1 MMEGLVTRSLGGFYN
16 VTSGGAV
23 YESKP
28 RGLFRKEKTVITVGD
43 RVTFTPQQND
53 LAVIEALHPR
63 KNHFVRP
70 PISNLDRL
78 FIVIAAAD
86 PTPDPFFA
94 DKLTV
99 IARHAGVQPILVI
112 NKADLADPTPLQ
124 QIYTKAGFPVIL
136 ANGHTGEGTQDILA
150 MAQDGISALAGF
162 SGVGK
167 STLLSHLLPQALET
181 GEISKKLGRGR
192 HTTRHVELFPVG
204 NGFFADTPGFS
215 SLELT
220 EQSTLRIHDLP
231 GCFPEFAPYLD
242 DCRFTNCSHRSERG
256 CAVLDAV
263 DQGLIALSRHKSYCD
278 LYEQLKAIPD
288 WQK

>member
-1 MMEGLVTRSLGGFYN
+1 MEGLVTRSLGGFYN
-16 VTSGGAV
+16 VTSGGVV

-43 RVTFTPQQND
+43 RVTFTPQEND
-53 LAVIEALHPR
+53 LAVIEQLHPR
-63 KNHFVRP
+63 RNLFVRP

-86 PTPDPFFA
+86 PAPDLFFA

-99 IARHAGVQPILVI
+99 IARHSQVEPIIVI
-112 NKADLADPTPLQ
+112 NKSDLADASAIAA
-124 QIYTKAGFPVIL
+124 IYRQAGFPVIL
-136 ANGHTGEGTQDILA
+136 ANGHTGEGTQEILA

-167 STLLSHLLPQALET
+167 SSLLSHLLPHKLET
-181 GEISKKLGRGR
+181 GEVSHKLGRGR
-192 HTTRHVELFPVG
+192 HTTRHVELFAVG

-220 EQSTLRIHDLP
+220 EQSTLRLPDLAAA
-231 GCFPEFAPYLD
+231 FPEFAPYLE
-242 DCRFTNCSHRSERG
+242 DCRFTNCAHLKEKG
-256 CAVLDAV
+256 CAILEAV
-263 DQGLIALSRHKSYCD
+263 QQGIIAPSRHASYCQ
-278 LYEQLKAIPD
+278 LYEQLKAIPQ

>member
-1 MMEGLVTRSLGGFYN
+1 MEGLVTRSLGGFYN

-28 RGLFRKEKTVITVGD
+28 RGLFRKEKTIITVGD
-43 RVTFTPQQND
+43 RVTFTPQEND
-53 LAVIEALHPR
+53 LAIIEQLHPR
-63 KNHFVRP
+63 RNLFVRP

-78 FIVIAAAD
+78 FIVVAAAD
-86 PTPDPFFA
+86 PAPDFFFT

-99 IARHAGVQPILVI
+99 IAHHAQVSPIIVI
-112 NKADLADPTPLQ
+112 NKSDLADTSAIADAYRQ
-124 QIYTKAGFPVIL
+124 AGFPVIL
-136 ANGHTGEGTQDILA
+136 ANGKTGEGTQEILS

-167 STLLSHLLPQALET
+167 SSLLSHLLPHPLET
-181 GEISKKLGRGR
+181 GEVSHKLGRGR
-192 HTTRHVELFPVG
+192 HTTRHVELFAVG

-220 EQSTLRIHDLP
+220 EQSTLRLSHLAAA
-231 GCFPEFAPYLD
+231 FPEFAPYLD
-242 DCRFTNCSHRSERG
+242 ECRFTNCAHLKEKG
-256 CAVLDAV
+256 CAILDAV
-263 DQGLIALSRHKSYCD
+263 NSGAIAPSRHESYCQ
-278 LYEQLKAIPD
+278 LYDQLKAIPE

>member
-1 MMEGLVTRSLGGFYN
+1 MEGLVTRSLGGFYN
-16 VTSGGAV
+16 VTCGGVV

-28 RGLFRKEKTVITVGD
+28 RGLFRKEKTIITVGD
-43 RVTFTPQQND
+43 RVTFTPQEKD
-53 LAVIEALHPR
+53 LAVIESLHPR
-63 KNHFVRP
+63 RNLFVRP

-86 PTPDPFFA
+86 PAPDLFFA

-99 IARHAGVQPILVI
+99 IARHAQVSPILVI
-112 NKADLADPTPLQ
+112 NKCDLADSGAIAD
-124 QIYTKAGFPVIL
+124 IYRQAGFPVIV
-136 ANGHTGEGTQDILA
+136 ANGKTGEGTQEILD
-150 MAQDGISALAGF
+150 MAQEGISALAGF

-167 STLLSHLLPQALET
+167 SSLLSHLLPHKLET
-181 GEISKKLGRGR
+181 GDVSRKLGRGR
-192 HTTRHVELFPVG
+192 HTTRHVELFAVG

-220 EQSTLRIHDLP
+220 EQSTMRLPDLADA
-231 GCFPEFAPYLD
+231 FPEFAPYLD
-242 DCRFTNCSHRSERG
+242 DCRFTNCAHLKEKG
-256 CAVLDAV
+256 CAILDAV
-263 DQGLIALSRHKSYCD
+263 ARGAIAPSRHASYCQ

>member
-1 MMEGLVTRSLGGFYN
+1 MEGLVTRSLGGFYN
-16 VTSGGAV
+16 VTSGGVV

-43 RVTFTPQQND
+43 RVTFTPQEND
-53 LAVIEALHPR
+53 LAVIEQLHPR
-63 KNHFVRP
+63 RNLFVRP

-86 PTPDPFFA
+86 PAPDLFFA

-99 IARHAGVQPILVI
+99 IARHSQVEPIIVI
-112 NKADLADPTPLQ
+112 NKSDLADASAIAAIYQ
-124 QIYTKAGFPVIL
+124 QAGFPVIL
-136 ANGHTGEGTQDILA
+136 ANGQTGEGTPEILA

-167 STLLSHLLPQALET
+167 SSLLSHLLPHKLET
-181 GEISKKLGRGR
+181 GEVSHKLGRGR
-192 HTTRHVELFPVG
+192 HTTRHVELFAVG

-220 EQSTLRIHDLP
+220 EQSTLRLPDLAAA
-231 GCFPEFAPYLD
+231 FPEFAPYLE
-242 DCRFTNCSHRSERG
+242 DCRFTNCAHLKEKG
-256 CAVLDAV
+256 CAVLEAV
-263 DQGLIALSRHKSYCD
+263 QQGIIAPSRHASYCQ
-278 LYEQLKAIPD
+278 LYEQLKAIPQ

>member
-1 MMEGLVTRSLGGFYN
+1 MEGLVTRSLGGFYN
-16 VTSGGAV
+16 VTSGGVV

-43 RVTFTPQQND
+43 RVTFTPQEND
-53 LAVIEALHPR
+53 LAVIEQLHPR
-63 KNHFVRP
+63 RNLFVRP

-86 PTPDPFFA
+86 PAPDLFFA

-99 IARHAGVQPILVI
+99 IARHSQVEPIIVI
-112 NKADLADPTPLQ
+112 NKSDLADASAIAAIYQ
-124 QIYTKAGFPVIL
+124 QAGFPVIL
-136 ANGHTGEGTQDILA
+136 ANGHTGEGTPEILA

-167 STLLSHLLPQALET
+167 SSLLSHLLPHKLET
-181 GEISKKLGRGR
+181 GEVSHKLGRGR
-192 HTTRHVELFPVG
+192 HTTRHVELFAVG

-220 EQSTLRIHDLP
+220 EQSSLRLPDLAAA
-231 GCFPEFAPYLD
+231 FPEFAPYLE
-242 DCRFTNCSHRSERG
+242 DCRFTNCAHLKEKG

-263 DQGLIALSRHKSYCD
+263 QQGRIAPSRHASYCQ
-278 LYEQLKAIPD
+278 LYEQLKAIPQ

>member
-1 MMEGLVTRSLGGFYN
+1 MEGLVTRSLGGFYN
-16 VTSGGAV
+16 VTSGGVV

-43 RVTFTPQQND
+43 RVTFTPQEND
-53 LAVIEALHPR
+53 LAVIEQLHPR
-63 KNHFVRP
+63 RNLFVRP

-86 PTPDPFFA
+86 PAPDLFFA

-99 IARHAGVQPILVI
+99 IARHSQVEPIIVI
-112 NKADLADPTPLQ
+112 NKSDLADASAIAAIYQ
-124 QIYTKAGFPVIL
+124 QAGFPVIL
-136 ANGHTGEGTQDILA
+136 ANGHTGEGMQEILA

-167 STLLSHLLPQALET
+167 SSLLSHLLPHKLET
-181 GEISKKLGRGR
+181 GEVSHKLGRGR
-192 HTTRHVELFPVG
+192 HTTRHVELFAVG

-220 EQSTLRIHDLP
+220 EQSTLRLPDLAAA
-231 GCFPEFAPYLD
+231 FPEFAPYLE
-242 DCRFTNCSHRSERG
+242 DCRFTNCAHLKEKG
-256 CAVLDAV
+256 CAVLEAV
-263 DQGLIALSRHKSYCD
+263 QQGRIAPSRHASYCQ
-278 LYEQLKAIPD
+278 LYEQLKAIPQ

>member
-1 MMEGLVTRSLGGFYN
+1 MEGLVTRSLGGFYN
-16 VTSGGAV
+16 VTSGGVV

-43 RVTFTPQQND
+43 RVTFTPQEND
-53 LAVIEALHPR
+53 LAVIEQLHPR
-63 KNHFVRP
+63 RNLFVRP

-86 PTPDPFFA
+86 PAPDLFFA

-99 IARHAGVQPILVI
+99 IARHSQVEPIIVI
-112 NKADLADPTPLQ
+112 NKSDLADASAIAAIYQ
-124 QIYTKAGFPVIL
+124 QAGFPVIL
-136 ANGHTGEGTQDILA
+136 ANGHTGEGTQEILA

-167 STLLSHLLPQALET
+167 SSLLSHLLPHKLET
-181 GEISKKLGRGR
+181 GEVSHKLGRGR
-192 HTTRHVELFPVG
+192 HTTRHVELFAVG

-220 EQSTLRIHDLP
+220 EQSTLRLPDLAAA
-231 GCFPEFAPYLD
+231 FPEFAPYLE
-242 DCRFTNCSHRSERG
+242 DCRFTNCAHLKEKG
-256 CAVLDAV
+256 CAVLEAV
-263 DQGLIALSRHKSYCD
+263 QQGRIAPSRHASYCQ
-278 LYEQLKAIPD
+278 LYEQLKAIPQ

>member
-1 MMEGLVTRSLGGFYN
+1 MEGLVTRSLGGFYN
-16 VTSGGAV
+16 VTSGGVV

-43 RVTFTPQQND
+43 RVTFTPQEND
-53 LAVIEALHPR
+53 LAVIEQLHPR
-63 KNHFVRP
+63 RNIFVRP

-86 PTPDPFFA
+86 PAPDLFFA

-99 IARHAGVQPILVI
+99 IARHAQVEPIIVI
-112 NKADLADPTPLQ
+112 NKSDLADASDIAAVYHQ
-124 QIYTKAGFPVIL
+124 AGFPVIL
-136 ANGHTGEGTQDILA
+136 ANGHTGEGTQEILS
-150 MAQDGISALAGF
+150 MAQEGISALAGF

-167 STLLSHLLPQALET
+167 SSLLSHLLPHKLET
-181 GEISKKLGRGR
+181 GEVSHKLGRGR
-192 HTTRHVELFPVG
+192 HTTRHVELFAVG

-220 EQSTLRIHDLP
+220 EQSTLRLPDLADA
-231 GCFPEFAPYLD
+231 FAEFTPYLE
-242 DCRFTNCSHRSERG
+242 DCRFTNCAHLKEKG

-263 DQGLIALSRHKSYCD
+263 NRGDIAPSRHHSYCQ

>member
-1 MMEGLVTRSLGGFYN
+1 MEGLVTRSLGGFYN
-16 VTSGGAV
+16 VTSGGVV

-43 RVTFTPQQND
+43 RVTFTPQEND
-53 LAVIEALHPR
+53 LAVIEQLHPR
-63 KNHFVRP
+63 RNLFVRP

-86 PTPDPFFA
+86 PAPDLFFA

-99 IARHAGVQPILVI
+99 IARHSQVEPIIVI
-112 NKADLADPTPLQ
+112 NKSDLADASAIAAIYQ
-124 QIYTKAGFPVIL
+124 QAGVPVIL
-136 ANGHTGEGTQDILA
+136 ANGHTGEGMQEILA
-150 MAQDGISALAGF
+150 MARDGISALAGF

-167 STLLSHLLPQALET
+167 SSLLSHLLPHKLET
-181 GEISKKLGRGR
+181 GEVSHKLGRGR
-192 HTTRHVELFPVG
+192 HTTRHVELFAVG

-220 EQSTLRIHDLP
+220 EQSTLRLPDLAAA
-231 GCFPEFAPYLD
+231 FPEFAPYLE
-242 DCRFTNCSHRSERG
+242 DCRFTNCAHLKEKG
-256 CAVLDAV
+256 CAVLEAV
-263 DQGLIALSRHKSYCD
+263 QQGRIASSRHASYCQ
-278 LYEQLKAIPD
+278 LYEQLKAIPQ

>member
-1 MMEGLVTRSLGGFYN
+1 MEGLVTRSLGGFYN
-16 VTSGGAV
+16 VTSGGVV

-43 RVTFTPQQND
+43 RVTFTPQEND
-53 LAVIEALHPR
+53 LAVIEHLHPR
-63 KNHFVRP
+63 RNIFVRP

-86 PTPDPFFA
+86 PAPDLFFA

-99 IARHAGVQPILVI
+99 IAHHAQVSPIIVI
-112 NKADLADPTPLQ
+112 NKSDLADASAVAA
-124 QIYTKAGFPVIL
+124 IYRQAGFPVIL
-136 ANGHTGEGTQDILA
+136 ANGHTGEGTKEILA

-167 STLLSHLLPQALET
+167 SSLLSHLLPHKLET
-181 GEISKKLGRGR
+181 GEVSHKLGRGR
-192 HTTRHVELFPVG
+192 HTTRHVELFAVG

-220 EQSTLRIHDLP
+220 EQSTLRLPDLAAA
-231 GCFPEFAPYLD
+231 FPE
-242 DCRFTNCSHRSERG
+242 
-256 CAVLDAV
+256 
-263 DQGLIALSRHKSYCD
+263 
-278 LYEQLKAIPD
+278 
-288 WQK
+288 

>member
-1 MMEGLVTRSLGGFYN
+1 MEGLVTRSLGGFYN

-43 RVTFTPQQND
+43 LVTFTPQEND
-53 LAVIEALHPR
+53 LAVIEELHPR
-63 KNHFVRP
+63 KNLFVRP

-86 PTPDPFFA
+86 PTPDTFFA

-99 IARHAGVQPILVI
+99 MARHTDVQPILVI
-112 NKADLADPTPLQ
+112 NKADLADPAPLQ
-124 QIYTKAGFPVIL
+124 QLYSKAGFSVIL
-136 ANGHTGEGTQDILA
+136 ANGRTGQGTQEILT

-167 STLLSHLLPQALET
+167 SSLLSHLVPQALET

-215 SLELT
+215 SLELV
-220 EQSTLRIHDLP
+220 EQSTLRVHDLAA
-231 GCFPEFAPYLD
+231 CFPEFSPYLD
-242 DCRFTNCSHRSERG
+242 ACRFTNCSHRSEKG
-256 CAVLDAV
+256 CAIRDAV
-263 DQGLIALSRHKSYCD
+263 DQGLIAPSRHRSYCD